1 MPKSKKK
8 KNQDFQKVKLKVGRK
23 LQKADNVTNA
33 SFKTRSVQVV
43 QHIKTGA
50 GSEPTTRRNLNIVD
64 LLNQCQHY
72 STSVRL
78 DAVNGLK
85 ELLSVFP
92 EILEQRLSQII
103 DRISQLM
110 VDKDPTIRSALIKLY
125 KQIAPSVDIHK
136 MRPFFPVVS
145 AHVCCAMTHIY
156 EDIQSDSLQILDV
169 FLEHYPSLIV
179 DRSSQI
185 IPNFIEQISHQN
197 NTKKSSAGNRSLS
210 VKPDGKIQAHK
221 WRNQVLSRLSK
232 LLSTLLQSSGPLT
245 YESKV
250 IGRGEELKVL
260 WQEEEEV
267 SCAPTPTHFKNTWT
281 LPGYRITTMKNV
293 LTKEM
298 EERGYNLREP
308 SGVLRLLET
317 ILPVLLECWVEA
329 TSSQHSHMD
338 GHLLSLEACSLR
350 HSVVRTIQLLWQ
362 YSEQV
367 IKVGWQSSLAH
378 FLPDFQQHFMKF
390 FPYAAHSGNSLKSK
404 KTRPD
409 TEQCSV
415 HSLNI
420 TVCDIMSFFLST
432 NQKAGYNISLC
443 STITQYL
450 LNYLKEESYDSS
462 YTSPVL
468 QVIERLMANNC
479 RNNEGVQQLLSVLV
493 SRFTQIHDLSKEKK
507 LLLQFFSRIVTKD
520 EGVFIREDTKHAFL
534 DLLPELFR
542 SCVRNSVMSGQII
555 EVLRDLACRTTD
567 TNITAVSVF
576 VYSVLEMGMD
586 DLISMDNRIM
596 RSVVELLYNVPT
608 LREGNYRKLGDLVQ
622 NSQLPVESSKYLL
635 QVMQHRYKRYP
646 LSMEEQGLYVQFL
659 FKSAFG
665 AVECPLH
672 NVAVDRNLFN
682 RLAAITET
690 VADQLLMFPN
700 TEQIVE
706 LLCCYPSK
714 TMGKHT
720 EVAESIYLIM
730 SFATI
735 GIKLKTWMYP
745 ISIPFTE
752 DILELLWNFLLVI
765 TNADK
770 RSSINTLILED
781 VTDRYRSFLF
791 GGESVLMLFLRKIL
805 QELKE
810 CDNREQVH
818 SVQQAAILILEHS
831 LPWPELSQTI
841 ECQTVFDDLEKING
855 VAEQTWWK
863 KLKTLF
869 REINKDFY

>member
-43 QHIKTGA
+43 QHIKTGT

-85 ELLSVFP
+85 ELLSAFP
-92 EILEQRLSQII
+92 EILEQRLSQVI

-110 VDKDPTIRSALIKLY
+110 VDKDPAIRSALIKLF
-125 KQIAPSVDIHK
+125 KLIAPLVDIYK

-156 EDIQSDSLQILDV
+156 EDIQSDSLQILDI

-197 NTKKSSAGNRSLS
+197 NSKKSSAGNRSLS
-210 VKPDGKIQAHK
+210 IKPDGKIQAHK
-221 WRNQVLSRLSK
+221 WRSQVLSRLSK
-232 LLSTLLQSSGPLT
+232 LLSTLVESSGPLA
-245 YESKV
+245 YESKLE
-250 IGRGEELKVL
+250 GRDQALKVM

-267 SCAPTPTHFKNTWT
+267 SCTPIPTQFKKTWT
-281 LPGYRITTMKNV
+281 SPGYRVVTMKNV
-293 LTKEM
+293 LTKEI

-350 HSVVRTIQLLWQ
+350 HSVVKTIQILWH

-367 IKVGWQSSLAH
+367 IQVGWQSSLAH
-378 FLPDFQQHFMKF
+378 FLPDFQQHFLKF
-390 FPYAAHSGNSLKSK
+390 FPYAPHSENSLKNK

-409 TEQCSV
+409 TEQCTV

-432 NQKAGYNISLC
+432 NQKTEYNSSLC
-443 STITQYL
+443 LTITQYL
-450 LNYLKEESYDSS
+450 LNYLQEESYDSS
-462 YTSPVL
+462 YTSPIL
-468 QVIERLMANNC
+468 QVIERLMASKC
-479 RNNEGVQQLLSVLV
+479 QNNEGVQQLLSVLV
-493 SRFTQIHDLSKEKK
+493 SRFTWIHDLSKEKK
-507 LLLQFFSRIVTKD
+507 LLLQFFSRVVT
-520 EGVFIREDTKHAFL
+520 ENEEMFIREDTKRAFL
-534 DLLPELFR
+534 ELLPALFR
-542 SCVRNSVMSGQII
+542 SCVRNPVMSGQIM
-555 EVLRDLACRTTD
+555 EVLRNLACRTTN
-567 TNITAVSVF
+567 TNSTEVSVF
-576 VYSVLEMGMD
+576 VYSVLEMDMA
-586 DLISMDNRIM
+586 DLICLDNKILRRVI
-596 RSVVELLYNVPT
+596 ELFYHVPT
-608 LREGNYRKLGDLVQ
+608 LREGDYRKLADLVQ
-622 NSQLPVESSKYLL
+622 NNRLPIESCKYLL
-635 QVMQHRYKRYP
+635 QVMQHRYNKYP
-646 LSMEEQGLYVQFL
+646 LTIEEQGLYVQFL
-659 FKSAFG
+659 FRSAFD

-672 NVAVDRNLFN
+672 HVAVDRNLFN
-682 RLAAITET
+682 QMVAITET
-690 VADQLLMFPN
+690 VANQLLMFPN

-706 LLCCYPSK
+706 LLCCFLRR
-714 TMGKHT
+714 TMEKNT
-720 EVAESIYLIM
+720 EVAESIYLIT
-730 SFATI
+730 SFLTI
-735 GIKLKTWMYP
+735 GIRMKTWIYP
-745 ISIPFTE
+745 VSIPFTE
-752 DILELLWNFLLVI
+752 DIFKLLWNFLLVI
-765 TNADK
+765 TNNDK

-781 VTDRYRSFLF
+781 ITDRCRSFIF
-791 GGESVLMLFLRKIL
+791 GGETVMQMFLREIL

-831 LPWPELSQTI
+831 LPWPDLSQTI
-841 ECQTVFDDLEKING
+841 ESQTVFDDLEKING
-855 VAEQTWWK
+855 VAGQTGWK

-869 REINKDFY
+869 REINKDC